1 MLTQL
6 EQIPLMCHQLKLKL
20 KPSVSGKN
28 ATFVKVKKN
37 SEQLINFLNT
47 NERLL
52 G

>member
-28 ATFVKVKKN
+28 AIFAKVEIPNK
-37 SEQLINFLNT
+37 
-47 NERLL
+47 
-52 G
+52 